1 MEENDES
8 IKRTGGKETELIS
21 PLSMPMQ
28 DGKPYVL
35 PPWRLNEIVMLA
47 LETLISVDFCREDFN
62 YQKMITDRGI
72 KIKKFSSFSPEN
84 LELFTSLS
92 LSQWTEGVCLVFRDK
107 ETGEQKRMIAYND
120 SRNAAEVMQIILH
133 EFAHIIMRH
142 TQQSVNG
149 EVEATCFALT
159 MMLFIIIERRF
170 HLGQTIIKTAG
181 KFFLLKEIKKELFPP
196 AQETV

>member
-92 LSQWTEGVCLVFRDK
+92 LSQWTELCALCSG
-107 ETGEQKRMIAYND
+107 TKRQA
-120 SRNAAEVMQIILH
+120 SRNV
-133 EFAHIIMRH
+133 
-142 TQQSVNG
+142 
-149 EVEATCFALT
+149 
-159 MMLFIIIERRF
+159 
-170 HLGQTIIKTAG
+170 
-181 KFFLLKEIKKELFPP
+181 
-196 AQETV
+196 